1 MVLAAIAPNAVGA
14 QEQFHDNEIIDQATP
29 VRTSP
34 DSYVSAALVAQ
45 FHNPATTSAPKANP
59 TTSTNVA
66 YAGTALT
73 LPGATATIQKPK
85 PVPPP
90 APKKVIVA
98 QTPKKPAAKPVNK
111 PAAKKPAAKPAVAAS
126 TSTAKPTGI
135 SWGGKY
141 KAGIHFPEGYCTAY
155 VARKRGGWRTL
166 GNAGEWLGNAKAAG
180 VPTGSTPIVGAIMVT
195 NESGWGHVAYVES
208 VDEANKKFTVSEMNY
223 QGFGITSRR
232 TLPYNFSRIKGFI
245 Y

>member
-1 MVLAAIAPNAVGA
+1 MA
-14 QEQFHDNEIIDQATP
+14 
-29 VRTSP
+29 S
-34 DSYVSAALVAQ
+34 
-45 FHNPATTSAPKANP
+45 KP
-59 TTSTNVA
+59 TLTKVA

-73 LPGATATIQKPK
+73 LPGATATVLKPK

-90 APKKVIVA
+90 APKPA
-98 QTPKKPAAKPVNK
+98 PAPKKIIAAQAPKPATKK

-126 TSTAKPTGI
+126 TEKPSGI

-141 KAGIHFPEGYCTAY
+141 KGGVHFPDGYCTAY

-166 GNAGEWLGNAKAAG
+166 GNAGEWLGNARAAG
-180 VPTGSTPIVGAIMVT
+180 IPTGSTPIVGAIMVT